1 MNTLYKPNG
10 VKVEVND
17 NSLAKAKELGWTE
30 EDPKELEAA
39 AADKAA
45 DKKSK

>member
-30 EDPKELEAA
+30 EDPIKA

-45 DKKSK
+45 ADKKSK